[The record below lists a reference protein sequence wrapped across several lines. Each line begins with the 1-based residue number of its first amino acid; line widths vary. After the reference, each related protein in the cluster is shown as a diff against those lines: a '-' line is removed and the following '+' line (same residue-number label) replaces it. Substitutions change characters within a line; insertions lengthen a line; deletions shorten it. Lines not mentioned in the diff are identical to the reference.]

1 MNSKSNLLR
10 LSLPR
15 GVLECTILVVSGG
28 LGTTRCEAPSQ
39 GLVVTE
45 LRELIFSTGEADLK
59 AHWGV
64 RALNDRVS
72 SLLWGL
78 LEPPRTSDCT
88 IVVVTGGLGTTRC
101 EAPSPF
107 LVVTELRELIFSP
120 GEAT

>member
-1 MNSKSNLLR
+1 M
-10 LSLPR
+10 
-15 GVLECTILVVSGG
+15 LECTILVVSGG

-88 IVVVTGGLGTTRC
+88 IVFVAGGLGTTRC

-120 GEAT
+120 GEAP